1 MTFTDQLAQMA
12 NYPGKHRT
20 DLPVAF
26 DFDRDRPQGSPGRH
40 RDDTLGAQLLDD
52 ALRMPPEALAA
63 TP

>member
-1 MTFTDQLAQMA
+1 MTFTDQLAEMA
-12 NYPGKHRT
+12 RHVGRHRT

-26 DFDRDRPQGSPGRH
+26 DYDRDRPQGPPGRH

-52 ALRMPPEALAA
+52 ALRMPPERLAA